1 MKTKIIYSLIASCL
15 FGFIGNPLAAQNT
28 CLKDKWDFKLDYS
41 QGPFTNMYGKK
52 SGNIYLEADYGLS
65 NLIETGAYL
74 GMTKYIRHEYTFS
87 DTLNHPHFNLESA
100 TTPLIGI
107 SLNFH
112 PLPLV
117 IHKEGLRFDLYLA
130 GKLGG
135 FYFSGNEND
144 IPHGYELQL
153 FMGGGMEFCILRNAG
168 LFIEYGKERSTVGR
182 YHWNDKLIVGI
193 TVKLK

>member
-1 MKTKIIYSLIASCL
+1 MKTKIIYSLIASCFFSL
-15 FGFIGNPLAAQNT
+15 IGCSLIAQNT
-28 CLKDKWDFKLDYS
+28 YRKDKWDFKLDYS

-52 SGNIYLEADYGLS
+52 SGNICLEADYRLS
-65 NLIETGAYL
+65 NLIETGVYL
-74 GMTKYIRHEYTFS
+74 GMTKYIRREYTFS
-87 DTLNHPHFNLESA
+87 DTLNQPHFNLESA

-107 SLNFH
+107 NLNFH
-112 PLPLV
+112 PLPLLN
-117 IHKEGLRFDLYLA
+117 HKEGLRFDLYLA

-135 FYFSGNEND
+135 YYFSGNENN

-168 LFIEYGKERSTVGR
+168 LFVEYGNERSTIGR
-182 YHWNDKLIVGI
+182 SRWNDKLIVGI